1 MGVRRVR
8 NNYVRESV
16 AMSNKNQDWLDDDDD
31 FDFDFEEEETQPSR
45 SNSNEALK
53 KVRRAERAKD
63 KQLKELQAELESL
76 RKFQREA
83 NIGKVLTERNINP
96 KIAAFIPA
104 DLEASTESISSW
116 LEQYGDVFGVQQVQ
130 PQSTVNDIDIAT
142 LRQID
147 AATSGAYSLD
157 DTNDM
162 FSALNNVQ
170 SQEELLDLLYRQGM
184 E

>member
-1 MGVRRVR
+1 
-8 NNYVRESV
+8 
-16 AMSNKNQDWLDDDDD
+16 MSNNNQDWLDDDDD
-31 FDFDFEEEETQPSR
+31 FDFDFEEEETPRR
-45 SNSNEALK
+45 SNSNDALK

-83 NIGKVLTERNINP
+83 TISKVLTEKNINP
-96 KIAAFIPA
+96 KIAAFIPG
-104 DLEASTESISSW
+104 DLEVSTESIGSW
-116 LEQYGDVFGVQQVQ
+116 LEQYGDVFGVQPVQ
-130 PQSTVNDIDIAT
+130 QQQSNVDDMDIAA

-157 DTNDM
+157 DTNDL
-162 FSALNNVQ
+162 FGSINNAQ
-170 SQEELLDLLYRQGM
+170 SHEELLDLLYRQGM

>member
-1 MGVRRVR
+1 
-8 NNYVRESV
+8 
-16 AMSNKNQDWLDDDDD
+16 MSNNNQDWLDDDDD
-31 FDFDFEEEETQPSR
+31 FDFDLEEEETQPRR
-45 SNSNEALK
+45 SNANDALK

-83 NIGKVLTERNINP
+83 TISKVLSEKNINP
-96 KIAAFIPA
+96 KIAAFIPG
-104 DLEASTESISSW
+104 DLEVSTEAIGSW

-130 PQSTVNDIDIAT
+130 QQQSNVNDLDIAA

>member
-1 MGVRRVR
+1 
-8 NNYVRESV
+8 
-16 AMSNKNQDWLDDDDD
+16 MSNKNQDWTDEDD
-31 FDFDFEEEETQPSR
+31 FDLEDFFEEEDETPKR
-45 SNSNEALK
+45 ANSNDALR

-76 RKFQREA
+76 RKFQRESTI
-83 NIGKVLTERNINP
+83 NKVLSEKNINP
-96 KIAAFIPA
+96 KIASFIPG
-104 DLEASTESISSW
+104 DIEVSQESISSW
-116 LEQYGDVFGVQQVQ
+116 LEQYGDVFGIQQVQ
-130 PQSTVNDIDIAT
+130 QQQSGMDPADIVA

-157 DTNDM
+157 DTNDL
-162 FSALNNVQ
+162 FGSINNAQ